1 MQAINKV
8 LANTPNNNREMKED
22 EYLGENGFYYCKQCN
37 TPRQCIGFFEDRKV
51 NCLCKCQEAERKKEM
66 ALKEAERKRKQIAEL
81 LKKSLL
87 GNRYVN
93 ARFETSETGF
103 NPSFDEAYKRCKKF
117 CEVAP
122 AVLKRGYGIYMYGDK
137 GTGKTHLTACMVN
150 ELTSHLYECLLTNFF
165 EISREIRSTFN
176 DRRKSE
182 EEYIKRMANVDF
194 LFIDDLGTELVQRNG
209 EDNFLQEKIFEIINL
224 RYNNN
229 KPTIFTSNNSLNE
242 LINERGFM
250 QKTVDR
256 IYDMTKTAIM
266 RIDGQSYRLREGE
279 KLF

>member
-1 MQAINKV
+1 MYDFNKTIMM
-8 LANTPNNNREMKED
+8 NTPSKRPMKED
-22 EYLGENGFYYCKQCN
+22 EYLGEDGFYYCKKCN

-51 NCLCKCQEAERKKEM
+51 NCLCKCQEEERNAQNAIEEEK
-66 ALKEAERKRKQIAEL
+66 RKRARIQEL
-81 LKKSLL
+81 IKKSLL
-87 GNRYVN
+87 GTRYLN
-93 ARFETSETGF
+93 ATFENTETGF

-122 AVLKRGYGIYMYGDK
+122 EVCQKGYGIYMFGEK

-150 ELTSHLYECLLTNFF
+150 ELTANLYECLLTNFF
-165 EISREIRSTFN
+165 EISREIRSTYS

-229 KPTIFTSNNSLNE
+229 KPTIFTSNNSLND
-242 LINERGFM
+242 LIKERGFM
-250 QKTVDR
+250 PKTVDR

-266 RIDGQSYRLREGE
+266 KITGQSYRMREAE

>member
-22 EYLGENGFYYCKQCN
+22 EYLSENGFYYCKQCN

-51 NCLCKCQEAERKKEM
+51 NCLCKCQEEARQKEM
-66 ALKEAERKRKQIAEL
+66 MLKEAERKRQQIAEL

-122 AVLKRGYGIYMYGDK
+122 EVLKRGYGIYMYGDK

-150 ELTSHLYECLLTNFF
+150 ELTSNLYECLLTNFF